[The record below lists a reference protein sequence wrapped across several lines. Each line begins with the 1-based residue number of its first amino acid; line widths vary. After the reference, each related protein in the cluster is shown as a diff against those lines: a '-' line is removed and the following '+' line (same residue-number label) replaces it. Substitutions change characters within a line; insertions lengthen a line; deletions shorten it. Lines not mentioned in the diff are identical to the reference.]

1 MISTD
6 TIFTA
11 FRKSPQA
18 LRRFGGNIG
27 EVERMLARV
36 RDPECKTELS
46 KVLAHLPAE
55 EILRYFGQDILLWT
69 WLMYPERGMT
79 KETLGRG
86 IEEVTEIDIDVLERA
101 QILKILVSRE
111 DGYEHILKN
120 YRLLQAKEEGMWG
133 QENLQTIL
141 LNARKKGEETRFNEE
156 ERAKYSITAS
166 GPSVRRNYGWNIE
179 WKNKQIEGKRY
190 QIYFDGAFGFI
201 LQYKTEPI
209 AVCAF
214 DTTTATTA
222 VIKQL
227 QGIKPELVTETK
239 TKGEKVRGHTWALA
253 PIDWT
258 QFFVEYTSVWLQQ
271 FGFEEIGIQTG
282 KYNRWVHSNGN
293 HKLPLEIAVVRYDT
307 TAQRLG
313 FTQRDDENWYRRI

>member
-1 MISTD
+1 
-6 TIFTA
+6 
-11 FRKSPQA
+11 
-18 LRRFGGNIG
+18 
-27 EVERMLARV
+27 
-36 RDPECKTELS
+36 
-46 KVLAHLPAE
+46 
-55 EILRYFGQDILLWT
+55 QDILLWT

-179 WKNKQIEGKRY
+179 WKTNKLKANAIK
-190 QIYFDGAFGFI
+190 FI
-201 LQYKTEPI
+201 LM
-209 AVCAF
+209 VHLDLF
-214 DTTTATTA
+214 FS
-222 VIKQL
+222 IKLNQL
-227 QGIKPELVTETK
+227 Q
-239 TKGEKVRGHTWALA
+239 
-253 PIDWT
+253 
-258 QFFVEYTSVWLQQ
+258 FVHLIQQLQQ
-271 FGFEEIGIQTG
+271 L
-282 KYNRWVHSNGN
+282 R
-293 HKLPLEIAVVRYDT
+293 
-307 TAQRLG
+307 
-313 FTQRDDENWYRRI
+313 